1 MSAHLRHHVVIP
13 LSGEA
18 MNTERARWCIKHLA
32 PHAWGFK
39 LHPTKIIRFQSE
51 GYAVIKEIKK
61 TGRKVFVDLKG
72 FDIPSEV
79 ADMVRDL
86 ESVGVDVITL
96 HAAGGAKML
105 REATSVAKRA
115 EIYAIT
121 ILTSMKGSEA
131 NTIFGKARD
140 AKIIEFAKVAVQSG
154 CRGTVSSA
162 SDLALF
168 ENITDL
174 QYGIYGNMKRIIPG
188 IRFADAPV
196 QNDDQDRTMA
206 PGEAFKAGAT
216 LEVMGRPI
224 LGAADPVSA
233 LKRANT
239 EIWDIEGTYA

>member
-18 MNTERARWCIKHLA
+18 MNTERARWCIEHLA

-39 LHPTKIIRFQSE
+39 LHPAKIIRFQSE
-51 GYAVIKEIKK
+51 GYAVIREIKK
-61 TGRKVFVDLKG
+61 AGCKIFVDLKG

-86 ESVGVDVITL
+86 EKVGVDVITL
-96 HAAGGAKML
+96 HAAGGVKML
-105 REATSVAKRA
+105 REATFAAKRV
-115 EIYAIT
+115 EIYGIT
-121 ILTSMKGSEA
+121 ILTSMKGNEA
-131 NTIFGKARD
+131 NTIFGKVRN
-140 AKIIEFAKVAVQSG
+140 AKILEFAKVAVEGG
-154 CRGTVSSA
+154 CHGTVSSA

-168 ENITDL
+168 ADKGDL
-174 QYGIYGNMKRIIPG
+174 LYGVNGMMKRIIPG

-196 QNDDQDRTMA
+196 QNDDQDRTMT

-216 LEVMGRPI
+216 LEVIGRPI
-224 LGAADPVSA
+224 LGASDPVAA
-233 LKRANT
+233 LGRANT